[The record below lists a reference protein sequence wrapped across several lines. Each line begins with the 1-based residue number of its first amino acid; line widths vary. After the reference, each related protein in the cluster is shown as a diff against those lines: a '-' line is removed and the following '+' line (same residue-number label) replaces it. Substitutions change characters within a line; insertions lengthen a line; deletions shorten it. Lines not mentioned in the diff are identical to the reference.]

1 MPLAMSNG
9 SADALKLRIRRE
21 FLEMP
26 GLRLTSRQACRLL
39 GLNADVC
46 EPLLE
51 SLVEARFLRH
61 TQSGA
66 FIRIDGHDEVRDRTV
81 ALQR

>member
-1 MPLAMSNG
+1 MTVAMPHG
-9 SADALKLRIRRE
+9 SADALKQRIQSE

-39 GLNADVC
+39 GIQADVC

-51 SLVEARFLRH
+51 SLVEARFLRR

-66 FIRIDGHDEVRDRTV
+66 FIRVDGRDESPHRSLVIRH
-81 ALQR
+81 

>member
-1 MPLAMSNG
+1 MTSITPNG
-9 SADALKLRIRRE
+9 SVDVLKRRIQSE

-26 GLRLTSRQACRLL
+26 GLRLTSHQACRLL
-39 GLNADVC
+39 GLEADVC

-51 SLVEARFLRH
+51 SLVEARFLRR

-66 FIRIDGHDEVRDRTV
+66 FMRIDGRDDATDRSP
-81 ALQR
+81 AIHR